1 MVATVPSAFMSSLL
15 AHKIRRMT
23 KLLERAL
30 EAVRRLSPDSQDE
43 IARAMLQ
50 LASGDGEPEE
60 VDAAHL
66 AAVLEGLAQAKRREF
81 ANDAEVEAAFRR
93 FDR

>member
-1 MVATVPSAFMSSLL
+1 
-15 AHKIRRMT
+15 MT

-30 EAVRRLSPDSQDE
+30 EAVRRLPADSQDE

-50 LASGDGEPEE
+50 LAAGDGEPEE

-66 AAVLEGLAQAKRREF
+66 PSVLEGLAQAERREF
-81 ANDAEVEAAFRR
+81 ASDAEVEAAFRR

>member
-1 MVATVPSAFMSSLL
+1 MPPQA
-15 AHKIRRMT
+15 AHKIRYMT

-30 EAVRRLSPDSQDE
+30 EAVRRLPADSQDE

-50 LASGDGEPEE
+50 LAAGDGEPEKI
-60 VDAAHL
+60 DAAHL
-66 AAVLEGLAQAKRREF
+66 PAVLEGLAQAKRREF
-81 ANDAEVEAAFRR
+81 ASDAEVGAAFRR